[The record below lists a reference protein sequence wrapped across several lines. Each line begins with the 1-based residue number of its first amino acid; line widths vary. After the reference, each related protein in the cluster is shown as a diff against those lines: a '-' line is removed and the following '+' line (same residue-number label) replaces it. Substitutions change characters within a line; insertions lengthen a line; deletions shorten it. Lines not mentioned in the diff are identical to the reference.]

1 MDYRPMVY
9 SLPNPNSENGLS
21 SSGKILIFTWERNQ
35 TIFTVFPRVILTP
48 LLSIRKINHLE
59 SLKGISLVHQQDFP
73 KVSVYNAGDLGSI
86 PGSGR
91 FPGGG
96 NGNPLQYSCLES
108 PMDGGVWCRLLSMGS
123 QRVRHD
129 WATSLSFFLS
139 SSPWWRGGDRG
150 LGKGHK
156 SWDSP
161 TSEDQALRGCL
172 NSRRMHK
179 TKNTSFP
186 MDFPPSI

>member
-9 SLPNPNSENGLS
+9 SLPNPNSENVLS

-86 PGSGR
+86 PGSGK
-91 FPGGG
+91 FPGEG

-139 SSPWWRGGDRG
+139 LSLVHHADDFMLTEPNEQKYQEHNGFP
-150 LGKGHK
+150 GKKHIYMPEGK
-156 SWDSP
+156 
-161 TSEDQALRGCL
+161 R
-172 NSRRMHK
+172 K
-179 TKNTSFP
+179 T
-186 MDFPPSI
+186 IQ